1 MPNFNA
7 VAPAPG
13 GGPGSPDGKGDSL
26 ASVSMK
32 TDRSSVKMDLSAFTN
47 SKYSAND
54 LTDEQ
59 VAEFKECF
67 SLYDRDGDGTVD
79 TQELGTVLRSLGHN
93 PTEEELV
100 QIITEVDDDR
110 SGSIEFPEFLTLMAR
125 QMKADSD
132 NPQLRY
138 ACDLLDPE
146 GTGNLPMAELR
157 VLLVNLCAGQ
167 LLEADINY
175 ILPDALADSDGR
187 LPYEKLLKAF
197 SIEREKE

>member
-1 MPNFNA
+1 M
-7 VAPAPG
+7 
-13 GGPGSPDGKGDSL
+13 
-26 ASVSMK
+26 
-32 TDRSSVKMDLSAFTN
+32 KMDLSAFTN

-54 LTDEQ
+54 LTDER

-100 QIITEVDDDR
+100 QIITEVDDDQ

-146 GTGNLPMAELR
+146 GTGSLPLAELR
-157 VLLVNLCAGQ
+157 VLLANLCAGQ

-175 ILPDALADSDGR
+175 ILPDAMADSDGR

>member
-1 MPNFNA
+1 M
-7 VAPAPG
+7 
-13 GGPGSPDGKGDSL
+13 
-26 ASVSMK
+26 
-32 TDRSSVKMDLSAFTN
+32 
-47 SKYSAND
+47 
-54 LTDEQ
+54 E
-59 VAEFKECF
+59 
-67 SLYDRDGDGTVD
+67 DGDGTVD

-110 SGSIEFPEFLTLMAR
+110 SGSIKFPEFLTLMAR

-146 GTGNLPMAELR
+146 GTGNLPLAELR